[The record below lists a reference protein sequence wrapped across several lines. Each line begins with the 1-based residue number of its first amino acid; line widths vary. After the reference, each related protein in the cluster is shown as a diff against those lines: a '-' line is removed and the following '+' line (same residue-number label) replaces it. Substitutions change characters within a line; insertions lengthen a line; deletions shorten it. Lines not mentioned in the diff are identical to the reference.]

1 MVEKNNTKEEITEK
15 EESTE
20 IEIENLNPEK
30 EVGKETKEAKP
41 KKPKKLSSKEKIA
54 ALEIE
59 VAELKD
65 KYIRSAAEFDNFRR
79 RSAVEKQ
86 TWIKNAAQRV
96 ILDVCDVQDNFERA
110 LHPDNENIDME
121 SFTKGIE
128 MIYQQMDNILKKEGV
143 AKIESMNAEFDPK
156 FHEALAHIPS
166 ELDENVI
173 AAVIQNGYVMNDKV
187 IRPARVAVSNG
198 VPPEGVAPEPTPEAA
213 PEKK

>member
-1 MVEKNNTKEEITEK
+1 MVEKNNTEK
-15 EESTE
+15 TESTE
-20 IEIENLNPEK
+20 IEIENLNPDMEVEK
-30 EVGKETKEAKP
+30 GFGNETEKDSKP

-65 KYIRSAAEFDNFRR
+65 KYIRNAAEFDNFRR
-79 RSAVEKQ
+79 RSAIEKQ
-86 TWIKNAAQRV
+86 TWIRNAAQRV

-110 LHPDNENIDME
+110 LHPNNENIDLE

-128 MIYQQMDNILKKEGV
+128 MIYQQMENILKKEGV
-143 AKIESMNAEFDPK
+143 SKIESMNAEFDPK

-166 ELDENVI
+166 QLEENVI

-198 VPPEGVAPEPTPEAA
+198 VAPESAA
-213 PEKK
+213 PTADEAEKEN

>member
-1 MVEKNNTKEEITEK
+1 MVEKNDTTETK
-15 EESTE
+15 ESTE
-20 IEIENLNPEK
+20 IEIENLNPKMDPEQ
-30 EVGKETKEAKP
+30 EVGKEKKEAKP

-59 VAELKD
+59 IAELKD

-198 VPPEGVAPEPTPEAA
+198 VAPEAKPEAA
-213 PEKK
+213 SEEK